1 MGKQLTPK
9 TAEQALR
16 WIETTPHHYAAVDD
30 EPGFFVLKGYG
41 TKLRI
46 PNALQATMRDLV
58 EPSPHAHDNR
68 MFRATVEGRKLIGFG
83 PNGPHTHRHKKG
95 GLYTKLM
102 EATHS
107 ETEEAMVVYQGD
119 DGRTWVR
126 PKAMFEEAGRF
137 EPLGQS
143 DG

>member
-1 MGKQLTPK
+1 MTRQLTPK
-9 TAEQALR
+9 TIEQALK

-30 EPGFFVLKGYG
+30 EPGFFILKGYG

-46 PNALQATMRDLV
+46 PNALQAKMRDLV

-68 MFRATVEGRKLIGFG
+68 MFRATVAGRKLIGFG
-83 PNGPHTHRHKKG
+83 PNGPHTHMHKKG

-107 ETEEAMVVYQGD
+107 ETKELLVIYQGE
-119 DGRTWVR
+119 DGQTWAR
-126 PKAMFEEAGRF
+126 PKAMFDEADRF
-137 EPLGQS
+137 TPLTE
-143 DG
+143 D